1 MKKLFFIAKILII
14 VCLILAGTQVFSGSP
29 AGSFFFLDPL
39 LLLFVIMG
47 AVGLTLMGFS
57 FPEIGAAF
65 KYAFG
70 TSGEPGKGPFDRSI
84 YFWEAAARNFYLTG
98 VLLTVINFVILMK
111 GLPNCSGGIMQF
123 WMTLAICC
131 ITTVYGLILAALC
144 AIAGLRINNKLHT
157 THGPGQS
164 QREIHEDISQTGHN
178 RLIEKAIGALLFI
191 ATLGWVILKA
201 NALTAFVY
209 WPSLL
214 VVAGGAILFVLCV
227 GNGVD
232 GLSTTLGFA
241 FSGIIGILFGLVQM
255 FHGGAA
261 IKGIAEGMTFT
272 MFSCV
277 FAMVGMM
284 LGGVHRQDH
293 TFKTGKTHAITISRI
308 AWYGL
313 PVVVLV
319 LLFYFFLLTIIPM
332 VKAG

>member
-1 MKKLFFIAKILII
+1 
-14 VCLILAGTQVFSGSP
+14 
-29 AGSFFFLDPL
+29 
-39 LLLFVIMG
+39 
-47 AVGLTLMGFS
+47 
-57 FPEIGAAF
+57 
-65 KYAFG
+65 
-70 TSGEPGKGPFDRSI
+70 
-84 YFWEAAARNFYLTG
+84 
-98 VLLTVINFVILMK
+98 LTVINFVILMK
-111 GLPNCSGGIMQF
+111 GLPVGSGSIMQF

-144 AIAGLRINNKLHT
+144 AIAGLRINNKRHT

-164 QREIHEDISQTGHN
+164 QQEIQDDISQTAHN
-178 RLIEKAIGALLFI
+178 RFIEKAIGALLFI
-191 ATLGWVILKA
+191 VTLGWVILKSD
-201 NALTAFVY
+201 ALTAFIY

-241 FSGIIGILFGLVQM
+241 FSGVIGVLFGLVQM
-255 FHGGAA
+255 FHGGSS
-261 IKGIAEGMTFT
+261 IKGVVEGVTFT
-272 MFSCV
+272 LLSCV

-308 AWYGL
+308 AWYGF

-319 LLFYFFLLTIIPM
+319 LLFYFFLMTIIPM
-332 VKAG
+332 VKKN

>member
-57 FPEIGAAF
+57 FPEINAAF
-65 KYAFG
+65 KHAFG
-70 TSGEPGKGPFDRSI
+70 SSGEPGKGPFDGSI
-84 YFWEAAARNFYLTG
+84 YFWEAAARNFYLAG
-98 VLLTVINFVILMK
+98 VLMTVINFVIVMK
-111 GLPNCSGGIMQF
+111 GLPNCSGGIVDF
-123 WMTLAICC
+123 IISLGICC
-131 ITTVYGLILAALC
+131 ITSVYGLILAALC
-144 AIAGLRINNKLHT
+144 AIAGLRINNKRHIA
-157 THGPGQS
+157 GQPA
-164 QREIHEDISQTGHN
+164 QEISGNISQPAHS
-178 RLIEKAIGALLFI
+178 RFIEKAIGALLFI

-201 NALTAFVY
+201 NALTAFIY

-214 VVAGGAILFVLCV
+214 IVAGGAILFVLCV
-227 GNGVD
+227 GNGAD

-241 FSGIIGILFGLVQM
+241 FSGIIGIFFGLVQM

-293 TFKTGKTHAITISRI
+293 AYKTGKTHTITLSRV
-308 AWYGL
+308 AWYGF
-313 PVVVLV
+313 PVVVLI
-319 LLFYFFLLTIIPM
+319 LLFYFFLMTIMPM
-332 VKAG
+332 VKKN